1 MRKCAMKKKKKKK
14 KKLYF
19 ILLLFLIY
27 RSLTTLCSPSR
38 SPFLTSWRCTLWEW
52 HKGSLR
58 VNTRL
63 QRESAINRIHIILLK
78 AGLVD
83 FIVFIFLF
91 KNVMFVD
98 F

>member
-1 MRKCAMKKKKKKK
+1 MR
-14 KKLYF
+14 
-19 ILLLFLIY
+19 
-27 RSLTTLCSPSR
+27 
-38 SPFLTSWRCTLWEW
+38 EW
-52 HKGSLR
+52 HKGSMC

-63 QRESAINRIHIILLK
+63 QHESAINRLHISLLK